1 MTLTELIGREEAGA
15 ILNVDSRTVPR
26 YAERGLLASVQNG
39 SRGIDYKRSA
49 VADLRR
55 DFKARDSLEPCIKEL
70 YAVVACEVPYTQ
82 IRSEF
87 EISQDTLERALKLY
101 MVKRT
106 AYLRK
111 FGIPDDEHSELL
123 LVTEATARLK
133 ASHTQIIYDLI
144 SSGTIEAKIVR
155 FGGRKRYFV
164 RLDSFKAYLG
174 KYARRL
180 LYRSHTVASRTRRTI
195 NYVDK
200 LANANGIGFK
210 TKESPQGNYLFSEN
224 DVLKLSKL
232 RRRH

>member
-15 ILNVDSRTVPR
+15 ILDVDPRTVPR
-26 YAERGLLASVQNG
+26 YAERGLLTQVQNG
-39 SRGIDYKRSA
+39 SRGIDYKRIA
-49 VADLRR
+49 VSDLRR
-55 DFKARDSLEPCIKEL
+55 AFEARASLESYIKEL
-70 YAVVACEVPYTQ
+70 YAMVACGVPHTQ

-87 EISQDTLERALKLY
+87 EIPQDTFDRALKLY
-101 MVKRT
+101 VVERK

-123 LVTEATARLK
+123 LVIEATARLK

-144 SSGTIEAKIVR
+144 SSGAIEAKVVR

-164 RLDSFKAYLG
+164 RRDSFKAYLG